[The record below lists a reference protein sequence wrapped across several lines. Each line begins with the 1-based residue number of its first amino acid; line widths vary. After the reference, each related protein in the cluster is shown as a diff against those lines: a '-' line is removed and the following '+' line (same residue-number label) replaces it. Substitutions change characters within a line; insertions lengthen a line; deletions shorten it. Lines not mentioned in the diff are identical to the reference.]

1 MSNIQETRTGDI
13 RSVEET
19 AKERERNRRF
29 TPLRSYVSRARA
41 LAKPPRGELGAV
53 PPHSGAA
60 PAKLGTERPFAP
72 GTARRKPFRLR
83 APGV

>member
-41 LAKPPRGELGAV
+41 LAKPPRGESALSRLIPV
-53 PPHSGAA
+53 P
-60 PAKLGTERPFAP
+60 
-72 GTARRKPFRLR
+72 RLQS
-83 APGV
+83 